1 MSMCS
6 VKKTR
11 YNMTRQKKKSKIDLL
26 FITSCISTSLVLMLI
41 GLITLLMLT
50 ARDISRKFRQ
60 EMTVEVILKDDINE
74 ARLSALNRRI
84 QGSPYCE
91 SVSTITKEEALKEMS
106 EAMGTDPSMF
116 LEYNPFYASV
126 NVRLKEE
133 YTVNDSLQQ
142 IAQDL
147 RSMDGVKEVN
157 WQKEL
162 LDTMNDNIRKFA
174 IILTV
179 MVLVLSLI
187 SLTLIRNTIKLTI
200 YSQRFILYSMKLVGA
215 RWSFIRR
222 PFVKRNLLIGLISAM
237 LACIAIYGGL
247 KFGISRE
254 PWLSVLLEKRIFTT
268 VAIVVTATGM
278 LITYLC
284 ALASVNRFLRMK
296 SGELHYL

>member
-1 MSMCS
+1 
-6 VKKTR
+6 
-11 YNMTRQKKKSKIDLL
+11 MTRQKKKSKIDLL

-126 NVRLKEE
+126 IVRLKEE